1 MATDKDMIEY
11 IVEQINDTG
20 EITYLKMFGEY
31 GIYSDGKIFGLV
43 CDNKLYLK
51 PTSAGREFI
60 KNVVE
65 APPYPGDKNYFLIED
80 ELDNSEWLSQ
90 LVRVTV
96 AELPAP
102 KPKKKKKNLT

>member
-65 APPYPGDKNYFLIED
+65 APPYPGAKNYFLIED